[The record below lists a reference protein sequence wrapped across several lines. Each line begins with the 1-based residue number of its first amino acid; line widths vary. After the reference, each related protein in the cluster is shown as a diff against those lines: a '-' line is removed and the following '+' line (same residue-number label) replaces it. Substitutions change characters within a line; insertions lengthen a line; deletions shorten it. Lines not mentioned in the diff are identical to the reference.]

1 MKFLSSIMSVI
12 KVMLLIKNI
21 NQLDFLKKRT
31 NFYTATKEDMND
43 ILQYVRDSELEES
56 TWPNL
61 SSWLNWHEEHNFLG
75 IIKDEKKI
83 LGMAIA
89 RPIDYSEPIE
99 YYNYNLNADCIY
111 VDLTITF
118 IKDRYNLPRSLG
130 MKCLLSI
137 LKDRFGNR
145 KNIIFN
151 RKATENEK
159 IYDYAKFMKKAL
171 I

>member
-12 KVMLLIKNI
+12 KVMLCIKNI
-21 NQLDFLKKRT
+21 NQPDFLQKRS
-31 NFYTATKEDMND
+31 NLSMATKEDMND
-43 ILQYVRDSELEES
+43 ILQYVRGSEVQES

-61 SSWLNWHEEHNFLG
+61 SSWLNWHEKHSFLG

-83 LGMAIA
+83 LGVAVA
-89 RPIDYSEPIE
+89 RPIDCLEPIE
-99 YYNYNLNADCIY
+99 YYNYNLNGDSVY

-118 IKDRYNLPRSLG
+118 IENRCNLPCSLG

-137 LKDRFGNR
+137 LKDRFGDR

-151 RKATENEK
+151 RRGTENKK

>member
-1 MKFLSSIMSVI
+1 MNFLSSIMSVI
-12 KVMLLIKNI
+12 KVMLCVKNI
-21 NQLDFLKKRT
+21 NQPNFLKKET
-31 NFYTATKEDMND
+31 NFYTAAKEDIND
-43 ILQYVRDSELEES
+43 ILQYVRDSEVEES

-61 SSWLNWHEEHNFLG
+61 SSWLNWHEEHSFLG

-83 LGMAIA
+83 LGMAVA
-89 RPIDYSEPIE
+89 RPINSSEPIE
-99 YYNYNLNADCIY
+99 YYNYNLNGDSVY

-118 IKDRYNLPRSLG
+118 IENRYNLHYSLG

-151 RKATENEK
+151 RRGRENKK
-159 IYDYAKFMKKAL
+159 IYDYAKFMKRAL